1 MHRLTLFL
9 AALAAA
15 IFLTTGIVVAAD
27 PPPAGLGARLAADG
41 AGQAQIDGNVM
52 VAFGLVGGRNSAI
65 VVSDRAG
72 DAKVTLNGKEVTP
85 TRIRERGKLRETK
98 ISGANGRFLISGS
111 RIQLQIRGGQ
121 ISLSTVAIGTA
132 RLSGK
137 GTYSLN
143 DSPSAAW
150 NGAQT
155 ITLTPDGKRRRRH
168 SCAYCAPATPAP
180 AHAQRG
186 RR

>member
-1 MHRLTLFL
+1 MHRLTSFL

-15 IFLTTGIVVAAD
+15 AFLTTGIVVAAD
-27 PPPAGLGARLAADG
+27 APAPGLGARLAADG
-41 AGQAQIDGNVM
+41 SGQAQIDGNVM

-65 VVSDRAG
+65 VVSDRGG
-72 DAKVTLNGKEVTP
+72 DAKVTLNGKEVGP
-85 TRIRERGKLRETK
+85 TRVRERGKLRETK

-121 ISLSTVAIGTA
+121 VSLSAVAIGTA

-143 DSPSAAW
+143 DSPPAAW
-150 NGAQT
+150 NGAE
-155 ITLTPDGKRRRRH
+155 TLALNPDGKRRRRGH
-168 SCAYCAPATPAP
+168 CAYCAPPTPAP
-180 AHAQRG
+180 SHAQRG
-186 RR
+186 RQ